1 MGRLCF
7 DARGDLD
14 LRQPDTSSAAV
25 VVDRPEHNYH
35 LGGMMQP
42 KLCDLVQ
49 TARAE
54 ACELWINRRRHTK
67 VRLRKFCCGC
77 AAGLE
82 HKGRHGLPVMCS
94 KHIMPCMC
102 NASCCMPHVVWVV
115 LEKAHCALSTIGKL
129 VSPCYV
135 PVLEAAWNMAC

>member
-1 MGRLCF
+1 MRRLCF

-35 LGGMMQP
+35 PGGMMQP

-49 TARAE
+49 TGRAE
-54 ACELWINRRRHTK
+54 ACELWINRGRHTK
-67 VRLRKFCCGC
+67 VRLRKFCCGS

-82 HKGRHGLPVMCS
+82 LEGRHVLPIKCR
-94 KHIMPCMC
+94 KHIMVCMC
-102 NASCCMPHVVWVV
+102 NAACCMPHVVRLG
-115 LEKAHCALSTIGKL
+115 LERCIVH
-129 VSPCYV
+129 
-135 PVLEAAWNMAC
+135 

>member
-35 LGGMMQP
+35 PGGMVQP

-54 ACELWINRRRHTK
+54 ACELWINKRRHTK
-67 VRLRKFCCGC
+67 VRSRNSCCWS
-77 AAGLE
+77 AAGLKRE
-82 HKGRHGLPVMCS
+82 GRHRLPVKCR
-94 KHIMPCMC
+94 KDIMPCLC
-102 NASCCMPHVVWVV
+102 NAACCMPHVVQVV
-115 LEKAHCALSTIGKL
+115 LERAHCALK
-129 VSPCYV
+129 
-135 PVLEAAWNMAC
+135 NN